1 MPDPVEVAR
10 LLDILG
16 NRNRRRIIELLRQKP
31 CFVTEISDTLMLS
44 PKAVIEHLQMMER
57 EAILS
62 CQTDDRRR
70 KYYYLANDILVEVSL
85 KRAGRGDDEGTA
97 MVSAGPVTVSR
108 STIVVETEKAQRQQA
123 AEQNSRLR
131 ISVEMLAR
139 MIRAHDR
146 LADSLEELNHDI
158 ETKITDIAR
167 IHNDI
172 FRDERELSVIIAL
185 CHESLT
191 VEELGHVTGCPPDRL
206 LPFLQR
212 LERRGIVGEE
222 GGRIHLEGVYAEQG

>member
-1 MPDPVEVAR
+1 MPDTAEVAR

-16 NRNRRRIIELLRQKP
+16 NRNRRRIIDLLRQKP

-70 KYYYLANDILVEVSL
+70 KYYYLANDIMVEVSL
-85 KRAGRGDDEGTA
+85 RHTGPVSDDQEGEAISAAPSGRPAAEESGLAARKRAEEENGRLKKSIE
-97 MVSAGPVTVSR
+97 
-108 STIVVETEKAQRQQA
+108 I
-123 AEQNSRLR
+123 
-131 ISVEMLAR
+131 LAR
-139 MIRAHDR
+139 MIHAHDQ
-146 LADSLEELNHDI
+146 LADSLEQLNHDI
-158 ETKITDIAR
+158 ETKITDIA
-167 IHNDI
+167 HNHTDI

-191 VEELGHVTGCPPDRL
+191 LEELEHVTGSSPEML
-206 LPFLQR
+206 IPFLRR
-212 LERRGIVGEE
+212 LERRGIVEQHE
-222 GGRIHLEGVYAEQG
+222 GKIQLRGVYAEQG